1 VLHAPVSG
9 TCSRLIGD
17 GRRSCGQAAT
27 VIATDAPNAYDFATI
42 PDRSRGGTSRPRLEA
57 PLARAKRTDRAAA
70 RRRYRAQIEAVAEQP
85 DDVEPAPPQAA
96 PRAAARGTAA
106 ASPARPGILSAFRAS
121 FRPIDLRGDIQALA
135 WLVRTPAF
143 FAPVILSGLSVALV
157 PLTGAN
163 PLAGTLYQYFSYTAP
178 LGTAFVAGFFAPRA
192 SYLLGMLAALASV
205 LFQAIAFNT
214 GSFGGT
220 LTGAVDASGN
230 PVPARDLA
238 NGILTQALFVGVP
251 WCGFFAAAAAW
262 YRRFLRTAGPGRQA
276 RPTTTPRRPDGR
288 VAKRS
293 EGRPLLARR
302 R

>member
-1 VLHAPVSG
+1 M
-9 TCSRLIGD
+9 
-17 GRRSCGQAAT
+17 
-27 VIATDAPNAYDFATI
+27 
-42 PDRSRGGTSRPRLEA
+42 
-57 PLARAKRTDRAAA
+57 ARAKRTDRAAA
-70 RRRYRAQIEAVAEQP
+70 RRRYRAQMEAVAE
-85 DDVEPAPPQAA
+85 EPAEDEPARPQPAARAAGRGAA
-96 PRAAARGTAA
+96 PATA
-106 ASPARPGILSAFRAS
+106 PRPGILSAFRAS
-121 FRPIDLRGDIQALA
+121 FRPIDLRGDLEALP

-230 PVPARDLA
+230 PVAARDLA

-276 RPTTTPRRPDGR
+276 RPTTTARRPDGR